1 MQIIILKIIAVVLIF
16 ISSVLIF
23 YLFLYN
29 LERIVCSVRHQIP
42 FVPSN
47 KDLRNAVIK
56 EIKTHYPNIKTACD
70 IGSGYGGLA
79 RKISGE
85 FNIQVWALENMP
97 FSAFVSKIMD
107 IITHSKSK
115 TVLCDAFEYIKKSDG
130 FDIAIAY
137 LGPSV
142 NPRLTEIKNKTRVLV
157 TMDVPVKGLNAVRTI
172 DLPNGATMYGRER
185 YPHILFVYEF

>member
-1 MQIIILKIIAVVLIF
+1 MV
-16 ISSVLIF
+16 

-29 LERIVCSVRHQIP
+29 LERIICSVRHQIP

-79 RKISGE
+79 REIANK
-85 FNIQVWALENMP
+85 FNVRVWAFENMP
-97 FSAFVSKIMD
+97 FSAFISKMMD
-107 IITHSKSK
+107 MITGTKSK
-115 TVLCDAFEYIKKSDG
+115 TILCDAFEYIKKSDG
-130 FDIAIAY
+130 FDIAVAY

-142 NPRLTEIKNKTRVLV
+142 NPRLIELKTKVRVLI
-157 TMDVPVKGLNAVRTI
+157 TLDVPVMGLDAVRTI
-172 DLPNGATMYGRER
+172 DLPNGATMYGREK
-185 YPHILFVYEF
+185 YPHRLFIYEFR

>member
-1 MQIIILKIIAVVLIF
+1 MQIIKIFIYFLIF
-16 ISSVLIF
+16 ISSIWII
-23 YLFLYN
+23 YLFFYN
-29 LERIVCSVRHQIP
+29 LERAICFVRHQIP

-56 EIKTHYPNIKTACD
+56 EIKIHYPNIKTACD

-97 FSAFVSKIMD
+97 FSAFISKITD
-107 IITHSKSK
+107 IITRSKSK
-115 TVLCDAFEYIKKSDG
+115 TLLCDAFEYVKKSDG

-142 NPRLTEIKNKTRVLV
+142 NPRLTEIKNKTRVLI
-157 TMDVPVKGLNAVRTI
+157 TMDVPVKGLDAVRTI
-172 DLPNGATMYGRER
+172 DLPNGATMYGHKR
-185 YPHILFVYEF
+185 YPHRLFVYEF

>member
-1 MQIIILKIIAVVLIF
+1 MQIIKILVYIAIF
-16 ISSVLIF
+16 ILSVWMV

-29 LERIVCSVRHQIP
+29 LERIICSVRHQIP

-79 RKISGE
+79 REIANK
-85 FNIQVWALENMP
+85 FNVRVWAFENMP
-97 FSAFVSKIMD
+97 FSAFISKMMD
-107 IITHSKSK
+107 MITGTKSK
-115 TVLCDAFEYIKKSDG
+115 TILCDAFEYIKKSDG
-130 FDIAIAY
+130 FDIAVAY

-142 NPRLTEIKNKTRVLV
+142 NPRLIELKTKVRVLI
-157 TMDVPVKGLNAVRTI
+157 TLDVPVMGLDAVRTI
-172 DLPNGATMYGRER
+172 DLPNGATMYGREK
-185 YPHILFVYEF
+185 YPHRLFIYEFR

>member
-1 MQIIILKIIAVVLIF
+1 MV
-16 ISSVLIF
+16 

-29 LERIVCSVRHQIP
+29 LERIICSVRHQIP

-79 RKISGE
+79 REIANK
-85 FNIQVWALENMP
+85 FNVRVWAFENMQ
-97 FSAFVSKIMD
+97 FSAFISKMMD
-107 IITHSKSK
+107 MITGTKSK
-115 TVLCDAFEYIKKSDG
+115 TILCDAFEYIKKSDG
-130 FDIAIAY
+130 FDIAVAY

-142 NPRLTEIKNKTRVLV
+142 NPRLIELKTKVRVLI
-157 TMDVPVKGLNAVRTI
+157 TLDVPVMGLDAVRTI
-172 DLPNGATMYGRER
+172 DLPNGATMYGREK
-185 YPHILFVYEF
+185 YPHRLFIYEFR

>member
-1 MQIIILKIIAVVLIF
+1 MQIIKILVYIAIF
-16 ISSVLIF
+16 ILSVWMV

-29 LERIVCSVRHQIP
+29 LERIICSVRHQIP

-79 RKISGE
+79 REIANK
-85 FNIQVWALENMP
+85 FNVRVWALENMP
-97 FSAFVSKIMD
+97 FSAFISKMMD
-107 IITHSKSK
+107 MITGTKSK
-115 TVLCDAFEYIKKSDG
+115 TILCDAFEYIKKSDG
-130 FDIAIAY
+130 FDIAVAY

-142 NPRLTEIKNKTRVLV
+142 NPRLIELKPKVRVLI
-157 TMDVPVKGLNAVRTI
+157 TLDVPVMGLDAIRTI
-172 DLPNGATMYGRER
+172 DLSNGATMYGREK
-185 YPHILFVYEF
+185 YPHRLFIYEFR

>member
-1 MQIIILKIIAVVLIF
+1 MQIIKILVYIAIF
-16 ISSVLIF
+16 ILSVWMV

-29 LERIVCSVRHQIP
+29 LERIICSVRHQIP

-79 RKISGE
+79 REIANK
-85 FNIQVWALENMP
+85 FNVRVWALENMP
-97 FSAFVSKIMD
+97 FSAFISKMMD
-107 IITHSKSK
+107 MITGTKSK
-115 TVLCDAFEYIKKSDG
+115 TILCDAFEYIKKSDG
-130 FDIAIAY
+130 FDIAVAY

-142 NPRLTEIKNKTRVLV
+142 NPRLIELKPKVRVLI
-157 TMDVPVKGLNAVRTI
+157 TLDVPVMGLDAIRTI
-172 DLPNGATMYGRER
+172 DLSNGATMYGREK
-185 YPHILFVYEF
+185 YPHRLFVYEFR

>member
-1 MQIIILKIIAVVLIF
+1 MQIIEIFAYALVFIISALI
-16 ISSVLIF
+16 I

-29 LERIVCSVRHQIP
+29 LERIICLIRHQIP

-56 EIKTHYPNIKTACD
+56 EIKTHYLNIKTACD

-79 RKISGE
+79 REIAKK
-85 FNIQVWALENMP
+85 FNARVYALENMP
-97 FSAFVSKIMD
+97 FSAVVSKMMD
-107 IITHSKSK
+107 IITGSRSK
-115 TVLCDAFEYIKKSDG
+115 TILCDAFEYIKKSDG

-142 NPRLTEIKNKTRVLV
+142 NPRLVEIKNKVRVLI
-157 TMDVPVKGLNAVRTI
+157 TLDVPVMGLDAVRTI
-172 DLPNGATMYGRER
+172 DLPNGATMYGREK
-185 YPHILFVYEF
+185 YPHRLFVYEF

>member
-1 MQIIILKIIAVVLIF
+1 MQIIKILVYIAIF
-16 ISSVLIF
+16 ILSVWMV

-29 LERIVCSVRHQIP
+29 LERIICSVRHQIP

-79 RKISGE
+79 REIANK
-85 FNIQVWALENMP
+85 FNVRVWAFENMP
-97 FSAFVSKIMD
+97 FSAFISKMMD
-107 IITHSKSK
+107 MITGTKSK
-115 TVLCDAFEYIKKSDG
+115 TILFDAFEYIKKSDG
-130 FDIAIAY
+130 FDIAVAY

-142 NPRLTEIKNKTRVLV
+142 NPRLIELKTKVRVLI
-157 TMDVPVKGLNAVRTI
+157 TLDVPVMGLDAVRTI
-172 DLPNGATMYGRER
+172 DLPNGATMYGREK
-185 YPHILFVYEF
+185 YPHRLFIYEFR